1 MDTLGLIWAAV
12 VHPADVQDAHGAALV
27 LPKLK
32 DACPRLTTIFADTIY
47 RGRPSILAYG
57 FGWKL
62 EIVERPPG
70 QKGFSILPKRWVVER
85 TFAWLGKHRR
95 LSKEYDELPASSLA
109 WIHLAMSRL
118 MVRRL
123 RPI

>member
-1 MDTLGLIWAAV
+1 V
-12 VHPADVQDAHGAALV
+12 VHPADVQDPHGAALV
-27 LPKLK
+27 LPKL
-32 DACPRLTTIFADTIY
+32 AEVCPRLRTIFADTIY

-70 QKGFSILPKRWVVER
+70 QKGFSVLPKRWVVER

-109 WIHLAMSRL
+109 WMQLAMSRL

-123 RPI
+123 QPS

>member
-1 MDTLGLIWAAV
+1 M

-27 LPKLK
+27 LPKLRGV
-32 DACPRLTTIFADTIY
+32 CPRLKTIFADTIY
-47 RGRPSILAYG
+47 RGTPSILAYG

-70 QKGFSILPKRWVVER
+70 QKGFSVLPRRWVVER

-95 LSKEYDELPASSLA
+95 LSKEYDELPESSLA
-109 WIHLAMSRL
+109 WIHLAMIRL

-123 RPI
+123 QPI